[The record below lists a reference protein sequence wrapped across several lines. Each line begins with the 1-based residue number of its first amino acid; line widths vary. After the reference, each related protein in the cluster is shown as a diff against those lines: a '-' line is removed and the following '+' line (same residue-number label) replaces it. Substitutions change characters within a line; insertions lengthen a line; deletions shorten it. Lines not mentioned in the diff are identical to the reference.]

1 VSTLAPLRLA
11 PFRNLAAGR
20 VISMLGNAMAPIA
33 LAFAVLDLTG
43 SARDLG
49 LVVGARSL
57 TNVVFLLF
65 GGVVAD
71 RFPRQRVMV
80 VSSVLAA
87 VTQAAVAAL
96 VLTGSATIGL
106 LIGLAALNGLVSAFA
121 FPAAAALM
129 GQTVPDEIRKQANAL
144 SRLGIGAA
152 MIVGA
157 AAAGLLVAEFN
168 AGWVIAIDAFTFSV
182 AALFFALVRVPPV
195 RDTSEPRASTI
206 HELRVGWAEFV
217 SRTWLWVVVLGFMFF
232 NAAEVGAIS
241 VLGPV
246 MADAEFGRRGWGF
259 VLAAQTAGLVA
270 GALIAMRIRVRRL
283 LFVGVLC
290 TFVGALLPAAMAIIP
305 VVWVL
310 VAVAFAT
317 GVAIE
322 QFGIA
327 WETSMQE
334 HVPQD
339 RLVHRDPDR
348 SGRGRPGGR
357 GLRIRRH
364 PARGGGHHRAG
375 RRGHA
380 AQPRRTD
387 IGAPAHED
395 PRRHA
400 GASSRS
406 ASAARRHWAGRHR
419 AGRHIVVTT
428 GPPAGI
434 VSSPSRW
441 NPSRAYRSRLTGLL
455 DSRKQGMCSAS
466 IRARLS
472 TRSRVP
478 MPSPRR
484 AGWLP
489 HNDKE

>member
-1 VSTLAPLRLA
+1 
-11 PFRNLAAGR
+11 
-20 VISMLGNAMAPIA
+20 
-33 LAFAVLDLTG
+33 
-43 SARDLG
+43 
-49 LVVGARSL
+49 
-57 TNVVFLLF
+57 
-65 GGVVAD
+65 
-71 RFPRQRVMV
+71 
-80 VSSVLAA
+80 
-87 VTQAAVAAL
+87 
-96 VLTGSATIGL
+96 
-106 LIGLAALNGLVSAFA
+106 
-121 FPAAAALM
+121 
-129 GQTVPDEIRKQANAL
+129 VPDEIRKQANAL

-339 RLVHRDPDR
+339 KLARVYSYDALGSFIAIPIGQVAAGPAAEAFGTDATLLAAGAIIVLAVAGMLLSRDV
-348 SGRGRPGGR
+348 
-357 GLRIRRH
+357 
-364 PARGGGHHRAG
+364 
-375 RRGHA
+375 
-380 AQPRRTD
+380 RTLEHLPTKTHD
-387 IGAPAHED
+387 VAPA
-395 PRRHA
+395 PA
-400 GASSRS
+400 
-406 ASAARRHWAGRHR
+406 
-419 AGRHIVVTT
+419 VVPLQQPAVT
-428 GPPAGI
+428 GPDVIGPDVIGPDAASLSPPAHR
-434 VSSPSRW
+434 P
-441 NPSRAYRSRLTGLL
+441 
-455 DSRKQGMCSAS
+455 AS
-466 IRARLS
+466 
-472 TRSRVP
+472 
-478 MPSPRR
+478 
-484 AGWLP
+484 
-489 HNDKE
+489 

>member
-121 FPAAAALM
+121 FPAAAARM

-339 RLVHRDPDR
+339 KLARVYSYDALGSFIAIPIGQVAAGPAAEAFGSDATLLAAGAIIVLAVAGMLLSRDVRTLEHLPTKTPDV
-348 SGRGRPGGR
+348 
-357 GLRIRRH
+357 
-364 PARGGGHHRAG
+364 
-375 RRGHA
+375 
-380 AQPRRTD
+380 
-387 IGAPAHED
+387 APA
-395 PRRHA
+395 PA
-400 GASSRS
+400 
-406 ASAARRHWAGRHR
+406 
-419 AGRHIVVTT
+419 IVPLQQPDVIGPDVIGPDATSLS
-428 GPPAGI
+428 PPAHR
-434 VSSPSRW
+434 P
-441 NPSRAYRSRLTGLL
+441 
-455 DSRKQGMCSAS
+455 AS
-466 IRARLS
+466 
-472 TRSRVP
+472 
-478 MPSPRR
+478 
-484 AGWLP
+484 
-489 HNDKE
+489 

>member
-1 VSTLAPLRLA
+1 MSTLAPLRLV

-20 VISMLGNAMAPIA
+20 VITMVGNAMAPIA

-65 GGVVAD
+65 GGVAAD
-71 RFPRQRVMV
+71 RFPRQLVMV
-80 VSSVLAA
+80 VSSLLAA
-87 VTQAAVAAL
+87 LTQAAVAAL

-182 AALFFALVRVPPV
+182 AALFFALVRVPAV
-195 RDTSEPRASTI
+195 RDTSEQRASTI
-206 HELRVGWAEFV
+206 HELRVGWTEFV
-217 SRTWLWVVVLGFMFF
+217 SRTWLWVVVLGFMFV
-232 NAAEVGAIS
+232 NAAEVGAMN

-246 MADAEFGRRGWGF
+246 VADAEFGRRGWGF
-259 VLAAQTAGLVA
+259 VLAAETAGLVA

-283 LFVGVLC
+283 LFFGVVC
-290 TFVGALLPAAMAIIP
+290 TFVGTLLLVALAVMPT
-305 VVWVL
+305 VWVL
-310 VAVAFAT
+310 VAVGFAT
-317 GVAIE
+317 GVGIE

-327 WETSMQE
+327 WETTMQE

-339 RLVHRDPDR
+339 RLARVYSYDALGSFLAIPIGQVAAGPAAEAFGTDATLLAAAGVTVLAVAGMLLSRDVRTLEHLPAKTPDQ
-348 SGRGRPGGR
+348 SAVATVP
-357 GLRIRRH
+357 IQQQ
-364 PARGGGHHRAG
+364 AV
-375 RRGHA
+375 
-380 AQPRRTD
+380 
-387 IGAPAHED
+387 IGPDATSLSPPAH
-395 PRRHA
+395 
-400 GASSRS
+400 
-406 ASAARRHWAGRHR
+406 
-419 AGRHIVVTT
+419 
-428 GPPAGI
+428 
-434 VSSPSRW
+434 
-441 NPSRAYRSRLTGLL
+441 
-455 DSRKQGMCSAS
+455 
-466 IRARLS
+466 
-472 TRSRVP
+472 
-478 MPSPRR
+478 RR
-484 AGWLP
+484 AS
-489 HNDKE
+489 

>member
-1 VSTLAPLRLA
+1 
-11 PFRNLAAGR
+11 
-20 VISMLGNAMAPIA
+20 MLGNAMAPIA

-106 LIGLAALNGLVSAFA
+106 LIALAALNGLVSAFA

-283 LFVGVLC
+283 LFLGVLC
-290 TFVGALLPAAMAIIP
+290 TFVGALLPVAMAIIP

-339 RLVHRDPDR
+339 KLARVYSYDALGSFIAIPIGQVAAGPAAEAFGTDATLLAAGAIIVLAVAGMLLSRDVR
-348 SGRGRPGGR
+348 T
-357 GLRIRRH
+357 LEH
-364 PARGGGHHRAG
+364 LPAKTH
-375 RRGHA
+375 
-380 AQPRRTD
+380 D
-387 IGAPAHED
+387 VAPA
-395 PRRHA
+395 P
-400 GASSRS
+400 G
-406 ASAARRHWAGRHR
+406 
-419 AGRHIVVTT
+419 VVPLQQPAVT
-428 GPPAGI
+428 GPDVIGTDATSLSPPAHR
-434 VSSPSRW
+434 P
-441 NPSRAYRSRLTGLL
+441 
-455 DSRKQGMCSAS
+455 AS
-466 IRARLS
+466 
-472 TRSRVP
+472 
-478 MPSPRR
+478 
-484 AGWLP
+484 
-489 HNDKE
+489 